1 MAEVGRGV
9 GGVVM
14 GYLVGGAVVWGV
26 RVLGTLSFG
35 KEAMG
40 LGDVHL
46 LAAVGAV
53 CGWRLAVLAFF
64 AAPFFG
70 LAYAGVT
77 AALGSILHRQVR
89 VIPYGPHLAIAT
101 VGVMLLRDP
110 LMRYFGAMMGL

>member
-1 MAEVGRGV
+1 MV

-110 LMRYFGAMMGL
+110 LIR